1 MSTDFER
8 FRWPLRYLKPAS
20 RWPKHNCVSLIDFKH
35 RLLILYLETAAGS
48 PKLARSISSFGKGM
62 CCNGSRTI
70 EKVRDK
76 ASQTS
81 MRKMTKLGTKGRKKE
96 RGTAE
101 EGEVRVSRNQK
112 NKKKDIVS

>member
-1 MSTDFER
+1 
-8 FRWPLRYLKPAS
+8 
-20 RWPKHNCVSLIDFKH
+20 
-35 RLLILYLETAAGS
+35 
-48 PKLARSISSFGKGM
+48 M